1 MGETA
6 AATSAT
12 SGLSGL
18 GLGGWG
24 SMMQGAGSLIN
35 AGTGIYSAYWG
46 VKLGK
51 ANVEEM
57 KKQNELLR
65 DQYNEE
71 VKRYNKREAQQ
82 DAADNYIQGMA
93 GDIYSRY
100 YSNNNDNNNSANSD
114 NANQQSSLAGNSALP
129 TERM

>member
-1 MGETA
+1 MANA
-6 AATSAT
+6 ATTSATSAT
-12 SGLSGL
+12 S

-51 ANVEEM
+51 ENVKELQR
-57 KKQNELLR
+57 QNDLLEK
-65 DQYNEE
+65 QYNTE
-71 VKRYNKREAQQ
+71 VERYNKREAQQ

-100 YSNNNDNNNSANSD
+100 YSNNNDNKSTSND

>member
-1 MGETA
+1 MANA
-6 AATSAT
+6 ATTSAT
-12 SGLSGL
+12 TSAIS

-24 SMMQGAGSLIN
+24 SMMQGAGSLIS

-46 VKLGK
+46 VQLGK
-51 ANVEEM
+51 ENVKELQR
-57 KKQNELLR
+57 QNDLLEK
-65 DQYNEE
+65 QYNTE
-71 VKRYNKREAQQ
+71 VERYNKREAQQ